1 MYLRVAYP
9 NPLGSLRG
17 SIDEVLSDFFEP
29 RALGS
34 TVFPA
39 VDVAEYD
46 NHYELVVEL
55 PGVKKE
61 DLKISLENGV
71 LTLSGE
77 RKHYNFPEGTKVL
90 HHETHTHPFSRSFEL
105 PTEVDEAGISAE
117 MKDGVLKIG
126 LPKSEKARAREVQ
139 VQ

>member
-1 MYLRVAYP
+1 MFMRVAYP
-9 NPLGSLRG
+9 NSLFNLRAV
-17 SIDEVLSDFFEP
+17 DEILSDFTSRP
-29 RALGS
+29 V

-46 NHYELVVEL
+46 NNYELVVEL

-61 DLKISLENGV
+61 DLKISVENGV

-90 HHETHTHPFSRSFEL
+90 HHETHTHPFNRSFEL
-105 PTEVDEAGISAE
+105 PVEVNASDISAE
-117 MKDGVLKIG
+117 LKEGVLRIR
-126 LPKSEKARAREVQ
+126 LPKSEQARAREVQ
-139 VQ
+139 IQ